1 MIIDLPPQAESIIS
15 HIANKQGQTIENFL
29 IMSAYEKA
37 LQLAYTPNAETL
49 QAIAELEHGEGVKF
63 DTIDD
68 LMADL
73 NA

>member
-1 MIIDLPPQAESIIS
+1 MLIDLPPQAESIIS
-15 HIANKQGQTIENFL
+15 HIAHKQGQTIENFL

-37 LQLAYTPNAETL
+37 LQLAYTPNSEAL
-49 QAIAELEHGEGVKF
+49 KAIDELENGKGIKF
-63 DTIDD
+63 DNINA